1 MFEREVA
8 ARAAAVDEAGCDV
21 LLLEPASVVATFE
34 EAEEVAWTPPD
45 TICENGVYFDS
56 FVGAVDDDYDAALLA
71 AIDCA
76 KSSAFIGCYLAP

>member
-8 ARAAAVDEAGCDV
+8 ASAAAVDEAGCVV
-21 LLLEPASVVATFE
+21 LLLEPASVMAAFE
-34 EAEEVAWTPPD
+34 DVEEVAWAPPD

-56 FVGAVDDDYDAALLA
+56 LVGAADDDYDAALLT

-76 KSSAFIGCYLAP
+76 KSSALSGCYLVP